1 MYNRLPAP
9 TVEIFPGAYAR
20 AAAAASDNLRHLSPD
35 ALAAGRTPD
44 RSLVLSLA
52 LSAQAAVV
60 SPQAEAEAAPGKH
73 ASQSGEYRTRN
84 SRPLF

>member
-44 RSLVLSLA
+44 RSLA
-52 LSAQAAVV
+52 LRSPQQQPFRRSRRQQQQPLEITSPVV
-60 SPQAEAEAAPGKH
+60 STERAIRG
-73 ASQSGEYRTRN
+73 RFFN
-84 SRPLF
+84 